1 MRIAVDLIVG
11 GRLAV
16 RTPIGEGVMTLGAS
30 QSSDLCLPH
39 EGVDST
45 HLVFHR
51 RGVKL
56 SCSNRSSKPF
66 SVNGEEVAES
76 VRLADGDKVTFG
88 PVTLKFRFVAE
99 EVGQATA
106 TMMHG
111 AVAKVETPIVKIPM
125 ESGDKLWDLP
135 AGGAVIGTQ
144 DGVDIQLRDNFVSRR
159 HVQLVPSEIGV
170 RVEDLDSRNGVF
182 VGSQR
187 IRNAEMQP
195 PFQLKVGDTV
205 VHVLPADDGDAIPS
219 VPALIGNSPAM
230 SQLKSL
236 VTRVAAA
243 DIPTLILGETGTGK
257 EIIARQ
263 VAAASNRS
271 HRPFLTLNCGALS
284 PELLES
290 ELFGHEKGAFTGAE
304 MRRVGA
310 FEAADGG
317 TLFLDEIGELPLN
330 DAGSA
335 FASD

>member
-66 SVNGEEVAES
+66 SVNGEEIAES

-111 AVAKVETPIVKIPM
+111 R
-125 ESGDKLWDLP
+125 
-135 AGGAVIGTQ
+135 GGEG
-144 DGVDIQLRDNFVSRR
+144 
-159 HVQLVPSEIGV
+159 
-170 RVEDLDSRNGVF
+170 
-182 VGSQR
+182 
-187 IRNAEMQP
+187 
-195 PFQLKVGDTV
+195 
-205 VHVLPADDGDAIPS
+205 
-219 VPALIGNSPAM
+219 
-230 SQLKSL
+230 
-236 VTRVAAA
+236 
-243 DIPTLILGETGTGK
+243 
-257 EIIARQ
+257 
-263 VAAASNRS
+263 
-271 HRPFLTLNCGALS
+271 
-284 PELLES
+284 
-290 ELFGHEKGAFTGAE
+290 
-304 MRRVGA
+304 
-310 FEAADGG
+310 
-317 TLFLDEIGELPLN
+317 
-330 DAGSA
+330 
-335 FASD
+335 

>member
-1 MRIAVDLIVG
+1 M
-11 GRLAV
+11 
-16 RTPIGEGVMTLGAS
+16 
-30 QSSDLCLPH
+30 
-39 EGVDST
+39 
-45 HLVFHR
+45 
-51 RGVKL
+51 
-56 SCSNRSSKPF
+56 
-66 SVNGEEVAES
+66 
-76 VRLADGDKVTFG
+76 TFG

-125 ESGDKLWDLP
+125 ESGDKLWDLLL
-135 AGGAVIGTQ
+135 AVSVIGTQ
-144 DGVDIQLRDNFVSRR
+144 DGVDIQLRDSFVSRR
-159 HVQLVPSEIGV
+159 HVQLVPSELGV

-243 DIPTLILGETGTGK
+243 DIPT
-257 EIIARQ
+257 
-263 VAAASNRS
+263 
-271 HRPFLTLNCGALS
+271 
-284 PELLES
+284 
-290 ELFGHEKGAFTGAE
+290 
-304 MRRVGA
+304 
-310 FEAADGG
+310 
-317 TLFLDEIGELPLN
+317 
-330 DAGSA
+330 
-335 FASD
+335 